1 VVRVALVLLLL
12 LTGCSAGG
20 PADTKLT
27 VLATSELADLGPVLA
42 DLRRDT
48 GVELAMDYRGTVA
61 ATDELK
67 RGYDLA
73 WLSTSR
79 FLRLRDTEP
88 RLTTSIMLSPLVLGV
103 KAGQAAKLGGQ
114 PTWADIADRAA
125 AGELTYGMAD
135 PHVSGSGLAALIGV
149 ATAAAGTGA
158 ALRPEDVR
166 CDRIQGFLAGRAF
179 GAPDVTDEYV
189 RRQHEVGGIVA
200 PESTILTLNA
210 SGRLRE
216 PLDVVY
222 PRDGIML
229 ADYPLMLID
238 PDKRAAYDKVVHW
251 LLTPA
256 AQQAIMDRTFRRPI
270 DPALPRKGKL
280 ATPIGNPLYFPDRQ
294 EVVDRLLQAYDR
306 AGAGRQVIFVLDYS
320 LSMAG
325 SRVAALRQAF
335 AALNGFD
342 RFYVGETVTIIRF
355 AGDVLEE
362 RTITVSRKEDVDAL
376 ESVVASAD
384 LRPNTAIWS
393 ALDHAYRIARPGA
406 SIMLMT
412 DGENNAGLGLD
423 AFLGGRH
430 DAGPTYAIR
439 FGEADPAERGRVT
452 AATGGRVVDGTAESL
467 TEAVKELRGCR

>member
-12 LTGCSAGG
+12 LTACSPGVAAG
-20 PADTKLT
+20 TKLT

-48 GVELAMDYRGTVA
+48 GVELTMDYRGTME
-61 ATDELK
+61 ATAELN
-67 RGYDLA
+67 RGYDAA

-79 FLRLRDTEP
+79 FLRLRNVEP
-88 RLTTSIMLSPLVLGV
+88 ALTTSIMLSPLVLGV
-103 KAGQAAKLGGQ
+103 KASQAAKLGPR

-125 AGELTYGMAD
+125 GGELTYGMAD
-135 PHVSGSGLAALIGV
+135 PHVSGSGMAALIGV

-179 GAPDVTDEYV
+179 GAPDVAAEYV
-189 RRQHEVGGIVA
+189 RRQGEVGGIVA
-200 PESTILTLNA
+200 PESTIMALNA

-216 PLDVVY
+216 PLEVVY
-222 PRDGIML
+222 PRDGIVL
-229 ADYPLMLID
+229 ADYPLMLMH
-238 PDKRAAYDKVVHW
+238 PDKRAAYDKVVQW
-251 LLTPA
+251 LRTPA
-256 AQQAIMDRTFRRPI
+256 AQQAIMDRTFRRPV
-270 DPALPRKGKL
+270 DPALPRAGKL
-280 ATPIGNPLYFPDRQ
+280 ATAIGNPLYFPDRQ

-306 AGAGRQVIFVLDYS
+306 AGTGRQVIFVLDYS

-325 SRVAALRQAF
+325 PRVAALRQAF

-342 RFYVGETVTIIRF
+342 RFYVDEQVTIIRF

-376 ESVVASAD
+376 QAVVASTD
-384 LRPNTAIWS
+384 LRPGTAIWS
-393 ALDHAYRIARPGA
+393 ALEHAYRIARPGA
-406 SIMLMT
+406 SIVLMT
-412 DGENNAGLGLD
+412 DGENNAGLGLET
-423 AFLGGRH
+423 FLGGRH

-439 FGEADPAERGRVT
+439 FGEANPAELGRVT
-452 AATGGRVVDGTAESL
+452 AATGGRVVDGDAESL
-467 TEAVKELRGCR
+467 TEAVRQLRGCR